1 MSGQDEQK
9 ISWLHIS
16 DLHAG
21 QKSHEWLWP
30 SLRTQLYDDFA
41 RLNERMRGWDLIIF
55 SGDLTQTGSKE
66 DFALL
71 SDILAGMWEQFET
84 LGLKPKFFLTPGNHD
99 LVRPD
104 KRDPITAALRSYWTN
119 DDVRNE
125 FWNTE
130 NTAYKSFVANI
141 FSNYND
147 FIDVV
152 KKSGIPVCAGVSGLL
167 PGDSS
172 AIVEHDALKLG
183 LVGLNSTFLHLF
195 DVGEGSLDVHV
206 RQLHSV
212 TSGDPD
218 AWCAANDFNFLV
230 THHPVS
236 WLEPR
241 ARDHFYQEIHTRN
254 RFTAHMFGHMHV
266 PEIHSRTSGDSGK
279 RNAVQAASLCGL
291 EHCAGGKL
299 DRIHG
304 YSGGSLTC
312 GETTQSIT
320 FWPRVDTKVTAGG
333 RRFIPDVTQDLTE
346 NNNFTWELGTRRGV
360 AKPSTELARPVSTV
374 LADAD
379 EEAAASEGGA
389 SALVY
394 RLEPAPSHGAVRRL
408 EQNRLKLALEQHRT
422 AWLVSD
428 WGYATDEF
436 IWSVLSTMASDLPTT
451 YRISLEDYKGRD
463 DFFARFTLQTGKSF
477 PEFCK
482 SISGSARVL
491 LLIEDTPV
499 SRGTMP
505 QSAEYEAE
513 VLQIVDA
520 IREYCANSSIILVS
534 RQAPQSGSLD
544 LPAIIEIKPFDEAD
558 VKTYVI
564 NHQFGGQEKAGV
576 YEVTDIYRLSGGV
589 PSEIDSIL
597 KDLAFISLSDLV
609 ELRLT
614 SHDSG
619 APVRQV
625 SSGVDRV
632 IEHLRQ
638 STDPELK
645 KSFEL
650 LKILTMFPYGETL
663 MRVRRID
670 FRHTFYLSHVTVLA
684 DRGLLESVA
693 VLQMLDAQAANAS
706 QSPKLVVK
714 KAVRDY
720 VLSILSA
727 NEKEDLNRKAASLY
741 FGDKWVIGEPRKLK
755 ASDLAKTLGVDGGL
769 GNPHTVINALLSH
782 YGEFEI
788 FDKFDNCLKLARI
801 FLAELEDKGNYRN
814 CLTACQ
820 DFLRLLPDDQERYV
834 DDQNWINL
842 IQGICLRMLG
852 DHEKACSIF
861 EALEDVGF
869 TKRMKQKLYLNWALV
884 VQNSNSELAKILSQK
899 VLSLGKG
906 TFQALQAESIILEVS
921 EEDPEQLAKLA
932 ALERRARGKKAI
944 VTANNIAYFM
954 ANKSNS
960 SDGDRKNRM
969 KEIANSAIKNGD
981 EYSAARA
988 VVAMG
993 TASRNALEKLGNDEL
1008 SASISAYHYLFKE
1021 RMDSMFANCH
1031 RNLWFEFKNRNQHDD
1046 MLKLFRHSSFV
1057 WRLHGDDHREKEYIN
1072 ELATLISN
1080 DRSAALLEGA
1090 ELGYFVTRMERLR
1103 IK

>member
-55 SGDLTQTGSKE
+55 SGDLTQSGSKE
-66 DFALL
+66 DFGIL
-71 SDILAGMWEQFET
+71 SDILAGMWEHFGT
-84 LGLKPKFFLTPGNHD
+84 LGLRPKIFVTPGNHD
-99 LVRPD
+99 LVRPG
-104 KRDPITAALRSYWTN
+104 KGDPIVAALKSYWSN

-125 FWNTE
+125 FWNSE
-130 NTAYKSFVANI
+130 NTAYKNFVDNV
-141 FSNYND
+141 FSNYMD
-147 FIDVV
+147 FIGAIERG
-152 KKSGIPVCAGVSGLL
+152 GIPVCAGVRGLL

-172 AIVEHDALKLG
+172 AIVEHDGLKLG

-195 DVGEGSLDVHV
+195 DVGEGSLDINV

-218 AWCAANDFNFLV
+218 AWCTANDFNFLV

-236 WLEPR
+236 WLEAR
-241 ARDHFYQEIHTRN
+241 AKEHFYQEIHTRN

-266 PEIHSRTSGDSGK
+266 PEIHSRTSGGSDK

-299 DRIHG
+299 NRTHG

-320 FWPRVDTKVTAGG
+320 FWPRIDTKVTAGG
-333 RRFIPDVTQDLTE
+333 RRFIPDATQDLTE
-346 NNNFTWELGTRRGV
+346 DNNFTWELGTRRGV
-360 AKPSTELARPVSTV
+360 AKPPTGLVRSVSTV
-374 LADAD
+374 LADVD
-379 EEAAASEGGA
+379 EEAATSEGGA

-394 RLEPAPSHGAVRRL
+394 RLEPAPSHSAVRRL
-408 EQNRLKLALEQHRT
+408 EQNRLKLALEQRRT

-436 IWSVLSTMASDLPTT
+436 IWSVLSTMAPDLPTT
-451 YRISLEDYKGRD
+451 YRISLADYKGRD

-499 SRGTMP
+499 SRGTVP

-513 VLQIVDA
+513 VLLIVDA
-520 IREYCANSSIILVS
+520 IREYCASSSIILVS
-534 RQAPQSGSLD
+534 RQAPQSGSSD

-564 NHQFGGQEKAGV
+564 NNPLGGQDKAGA
-576 YEVTDIYRLSGGV
+576 YEITDIYRLSGGV
-589 PSEIDSIL
+589 PIEIDSIL
-597 KDLAFISLSDLV
+597 KDLEFISLSDLV

-614 SHDSG
+614 SHDSRS
-619 APVRQV
+619 PVSHV

-632 IEHLRQ
+632 IEQLCQ

-650 LKILTMFPYGETL
+650 LKVMTMFPYGETL

-684 DRGLLESVA
+684 DRGLIESVA
-693 VLQMLDAQAANAS
+693 VQQILDARSANAS
-706 QSPKLVVK
+706 QSPKLVTK

-727 NEKEDLNRKAASLY
+727 DEKEELNIKAASLY
-741 FGDKWVIGEPRKLK
+741 FGDKWIIGEPRKLK
-755 ASDLAKTLGVDGGL
+755 ASDLAKSLGVDGGL
-769 GNPHTVINALLSH
+769 GNPHAVINSLLSH
-782 YGEFEI
+782 HCEFGEF
-788 FDKFDNCLKLARI
+788 DKLDNCLKITRI
-801 FLAELEDKGNYRN
+801 FLTELKDRGNYRN

-820 DFLRLLPDDQERYV
+820 DFLRLLPGDQQRYV
-834 DDQNWINL
+834 DDRNWINL
-842 IQGICLRMLG
+842 TQGICLRMLG

-861 EALEDVGF
+861 ESLEDVGF
-869 TKRMKQKLYLNWALV
+869 TKRMKQDLYLSWALA
-884 VQNSNSELAKILSQK
+884 VQNSNAELSKSLSEK
-899 VLSLGKG
+899 VISLGKG
-906 TFQALQAESIILEVS
+906 TFQALQAKSTILEVS
-921 EEDPEQLAKLA
+921 EEDPEQLSKLA
-932 ALERRARGKKAI
+932 SLEKRARGKKAF
-944 VTANNIAYFM
+944 VTANNISYFM
-954 ANKSNS
+954 AHKSNP
-960 SDGDRKNRM
+960 SDVDKKRRM
-969 KEIANSAIKNGD
+969 KEIANSAIKNGN

-993 TASRNALEKLGNDEL
+993 TASRNALVQLKNDEL
-1008 SASISAYHYLFKE
+1008 SASIGAYHYLFKE
-1021 RMDSMFANCH
+1021 RMDAIFANCH
-1031 RNLWFEFKNRNQHDD
+1031 RNLWFEFKSRNQHDD
-1046 MLKLFRHSSFV
+1046 MLKLFRHSSFI
-1057 WRLHGDDHREKEYIN
+1057 WRLHGDEHREKEYIN

-1090 ELGYFVTRMERLR
+1090 ELGYFITRMERLR